1 MAALSGIKNLLGAVG
16 KTTKTAAVKTAKG
29 VKTVE
34 KAAIIGSA
42 LGSLVGGS
50 KNGKRSLN
58 ERTGPNLSINYNN
71 QTKEQTLSK
80 EDIVFIKNDYRPEK
94 IQQKEIFK
102 RLLKESN
109 ISKEIGMTNQD
120 IVLALYNIN
129 EVSKIN
135 SKIPK
140 INTSLFK
147 DMLSQF
153 LIKNKTES
161 KPNEKL
167 KDLSIT
173 QEKIYKILFKIEDE
187 LIDEQDTA
195 ISEAKNRERENS
207 NFLERLE
214 NLLKNYNAQ
223 TISDE
228 KLDNDS
234 QFPSFLSAGGL
245 KWLLPTLM
253 KPFKWVFNQA
263 KNIISGVAKGIGKGF
278 EKVGQWISKA
288 FPNLSKFA
296 SSAWN
301 GIKNA
306 FSKVGT
312 KIGSAT
318 AGASKILDKLGKG
331 TSNALQKVVGKIGNN
346 IFKIIDLIM
355 LGTYIANYYH
365 NAEKSFDEPGCIE
378 KLLFSVISGI
388 TQWVQEQIEF
398 LEFLSDLIPMIFDL
412 MSKFFNVI
420 VDFIMG
426 EDSTIGNAF
435 KTVFKLIVDVFPI
448 NPVCKYIISPVIEW
462 IKKNGTFGAD
472 CGVIAIEIYREFKHE
487 FTNAIPNK
495 STLKLL
501 FGTDEYLE
509 RVQKKGLYTW
519 NKMGES
525 KIMGS
530 AEDLAKLATV
540 TELEKILEHDDIDS
554 FDRKKVKDAIAKIK
568 TGDPKYNNEKLKNG
582 EGDQILISLVE
593 NDNMW
598 EKCASKISYAFA
610 IMWKGF
616 ADKSSNIIMSSPEK
630 CLIEFHYDNGDGKP
644 GTLTPKTVIGAS
656 ETGVFFGNDYDL
668 PKSVI
673 ELVIN
678 ALNKLNTGFK
688 LDHKTDHLHFTPY
701 GTFFSFCW
709 EGDTLKAESI
719 FKSAKKKHKKSTN
732 GGIYYY
738 KIIGHFNQNGEFKK
752 NEIANGDK
760 CVEKICGVNVVTDS
774 EIIEEKAIAKH
785 IEMSEVKNEE
795 TTINTVPIEKPEDFT
810 NIGTS
815 NSVRKSNPNS
825 KIPRGIRNNN
835 PGNVRYNGI
844 QWYGITG
851 SDGAFCVFSDPI
863 YGIRAMAR
871 CIYNQQGNAS
881 STTIKD
887 IINAYTPSSE
897 NDTNSYIKTVCSK
910 TGFSPN
916 EQINLKDPDTLFK
929 IIAAMIGVESGYNPY
944 TEDQIRKG
952 VNLSLNMK
960 ASLTDVSPTK
970 NASDIPSDIGV
981 SKTASDIPSDIGV
994 SKTASEGPSSD
1005 LATDTVPQNTQNSP
1019 NVDMSTIEMAA
1030 NYARKHAH
1038 NSSIGYCGRYV
1049 ANALQAVGFK
1059 FARQGSAYMFH
1070 TKGILKGMGF
1080 GLVSQGQKGYAPQ
1093 KGDVCVI
1100 NRFGSH
1106 EHGHICIY
1114 DGKNW
1119 ISDFV
1124 QRNPSPYKD
1133 YPGEKNMLFY
1143 RYGGPDLGITPTDS
1157 YTQVDNF
1164 SGMESY
1170 SPTYSSS
1177 NTATNRASTSASVNK
1192 NGNRVGIEYE
1202 GQSENLFN
1210 IKYNE
1215 VLI

>member
-1 MAALSGIKNLLGAVG
+1 MAALSGINNLLGAVG

-94 IQQKEIFK
+94 IQQKEVFK

-109 ISKEIGMTNQD
+109 ISKEIGMSNQD

-147 DMLSQF
+147 DMLSKF

-161 KPNEKL
+161 KPNENL

-195 ISEAKNRERENS
+195 ISETKNRERENN

-214 NLLKNYNAQ
+214 NLLKNYNVQ

-228 KLDNDS
+228 KLDNNS
-234 QFPSFLSAGGL
+234 PFLSAGGL

-331 TSNALQKVVGKIGNN
+331 TSNALQKVVGKIEKN
-346 IFKIIDLIM
+346 IFKIVDLIKM
-355 LGTYIANYYH
+355 GTYIANYYH

-388 TQWVQEQIEF
+388 TQWAQEQVEF
-398 LEFLSDLIPMIFDL
+398 IEFLSDLIPMVFDL

-435 KTVFKLIVDVFPI
+435 KTVFKLMVDVFPI
-448 NPVCKYIISPVIEW
+448 NPVCKFIISPVIEW

-487 FTNAIPNK
+487 FVNAIPNK
-495 STLKLL
+495 STFKLL
-501 FGTDEYLE
+501 FGTDEDLE

-525 KIMGS
+525 KIYGS

-540 TELEKILEHDDIDS
+540 SELEKILEHDDIDS

-593 NDNMW
+593 NDNIW
-598 EKCASKISYAFA
+598 KNCASKISYAFA

-616 ADKSSNIIMSSPEK
+616 ADKSSNFIMSSPEK
-630 CLIEFHYDNGDGKP
+630 CLIEFHYDDGNGKP

-656 ETGVFFGNDYDL
+656 EEGVFFGNNYDL

-673 ELVIN
+673 ECVIN
-678 ALNKLNTGFK
+678 ALDKLNVGFK

-701 GTFFSFCW
+701 GTFFSYCW
-709 EGDTLKAESI
+709 EGDTLKADSI
-719 FKSAKKKHKKSTN
+719 FKSAKKKHRKSTN

-760 CVEKICGVNVVTDS
+760 CVEKICSINVVTDS
-774 EIIEEKAIAKH
+774 EIIEEKTEEKAIAKH
-785 IEMSEVKNEE
+785 IEMSEVK
-795 TTINTVPIEKPEDFT
+795 TDIKTVPIEKPGDFT

-815 NSVRKSNPNS
+815 TESGGSASNPNS

-835 PGNVRYNGI
+835 PGNVKYTGI
-844 QWYGITG
+844 QWNGITG

-871 CIYNQQGNAS
+871 CIYNLQGNAS

-887 IINAYTPSSE
+887 MINAYAPLSE

-916 EQINLKDPDTLFK
+916 EQINLKDHDTLFK
-929 IIAAMIGVESGYNPY
+929 IIAAMISVECGYNPY

-960 ASLTDVSPTK
+960 SSLTDVSPTK
-970 NASDIPSDIGV
+970 N
-981 SKTASDIPSDIGV
+981 ASDIPSDIGV

-1005 LATDTVPQNTQNSP
+1005 LATDTVPQNAQNSP
-1019 NVDMSTIEMAA
+1019 NVDMPSIEMAA

-1038 NSSIGYCGRYV
+1038 NSSIGYCTRYIS
-1049 ANALQAVGFK
+1049 NALQAVGFK

-1164 SGMESY
+1164 GGRESY

-1177 NTATNRASTSASVNK
+1177 NTATNHASTSASVNK

-1210 IKYNE
+1210 IKYND